1 MLKEILKDEMTVSA
15 LRIWSPLDRHVH
27 ITFMYTFMLAEC

>member
-15 LRIWSPLDRHVH
+15 LRVWRPLDRHVRV
-27 ITFMYTFMLAEC
+27 TFMNTFMLAEC